1 MHEKLMCIAKLS
13 GDVNILA
20 SRLSDQISE
29 LKELLRE
36 AGGARAI
43 DTSTAGSQL
52 MQDYQ

>member
-1 MHEKLMCIAKLS
+1 MHEKLMCIEKLS
-13 GDVNILA
+13 GEVNILA
-20 SRLSDQISE
+20 SRLSGQISE

-36 AGGARAI
+36 SGGGRAI

>member
-1 MHEKLMCIAKLS
+1 MHEKLRDIEKVAAEVNIFAGKLS
-13 GDVNILA
+13 G
-20 SRLSDQISE
+20 QISE

-36 AGGARAI
+36 SGCGRSI